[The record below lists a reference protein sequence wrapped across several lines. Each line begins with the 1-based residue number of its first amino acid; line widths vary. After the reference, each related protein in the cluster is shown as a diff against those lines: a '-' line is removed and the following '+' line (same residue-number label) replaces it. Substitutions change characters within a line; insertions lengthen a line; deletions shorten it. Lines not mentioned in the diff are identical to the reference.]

1 MTPVASENLV
11 VVGGGPA
18 GAGAACWLARS
29 GHAPVLIERDTAPC
43 HKICG
48 EFVSVEARAYLT
60 DLGIDVLALGGMP
73 IQQVRVVHGRATAE
87 VPLPFE
93 GVGLTRRSLDAALLA
108 KAAASGVQVRRGEI
122 VRSVTP
128 NGNHLDIRMRGG
140 GGIQAN
146 TVFLATG
153 KHDLHAPK
161 RRVDENDDLIG
172 FKTYFALSSA
182 QQRELEGTVEVI
194 LFEGGYAGLQPVE
207 GGMANLCFLVR
218 RRVFETVGRQWQEL
232 IRHLCQLSPHLH
244 SRLNG
249 SEALLDRPLT
259 ISHVPYGFVH
269 QPSPGDVEGLFRLG
283 DQMGV
288 IPSFCGDGIA
298 IALHSAHRSAAMY
311 AAQGNAGNNYHR
323 VIAADV
329 SHQIQLAMLMYQLS
343 QARVARHALLAA
355 FKLFPSLVS
364 SLALRTR
371 VPVSHLSGQ

>member
-1 MTPVASENLV
+1 
-11 VVGGGPA
+11 
-18 GAGAACWLARS
+18 
-29 GHAPVLIERDTAPC
+29 
-43 HKICG
+43 
-48 EFVSVEARAYLT
+48 
-60 DLGIDVLALGGMP
+60 
-73 IQQVRVVHGRATAE
+73 
-87 VPLPFE
+87 
-93 GVGLTRRSLDAALLA
+93 
-108 KAAASGVQVRRGEI
+108 
-122 VRSVTP
+122 
-128 NGNHLDIRMRGG
+128 
-140 GGIQAN
+140 
-146 TVFLATG
+146 
-153 KHDLHAPK
+153 
-161 RRVDENDDLIG
+161 
-172 FKTYFALSSA
+172 
-182 QQRELEGTVEVI
+182 
-194 LFEGGYAGLQPVE
+194 
-207 GGMANLCFLVR
+207 MANLCFLVR
-218 RRVFETVGRQWQEL
+218 RRLFETAGRQWQEL
-232 IRHLCQLSPHLH
+232 LRHLCQLSPHLH